1 MRRHFMERYVSCAE
15 HTTLLNTITTL
26 NYILPLPC
34 LSTTIPPLSQLMI
47 SSSRYTAI
55 FFSQYARNKHEYSH
69 TLCNN
74 MNLNLLLRL
83 PLLLVRLANLVQRQG
98 TVFTAL
104 TRTNSHSVAKRD
116 EWSRRY
122 ASTARESHPPNFY
135 SHVRAHVLPV
145 NGVAKISVIIN
156 SV

>member
-116 EWSRRY
+116 E
-122 ASTARESHPPNFY
+122 
-135 SHVRAHVLPV
+135 
-145 NGVAKISVIIN
+145 
-156 SV
+156 

>member
-1 MRRHFMERYVSCAE
+1 MDRYVRCAV
-15 HTTLLNTITTL
+15 HTTLSNNVTKLE
-26 NYILPLPC
+26 YSLPLPC
-34 LSTTIPPLSQLMI
+34 LSTTIPPLNQVMI
-47 SSSRYTAI
+47 SSSRYLAM
-55 FFSQYARNKHEYSH
+55 FFSQYTRNKHENSH

-74 MNLNLLLRL
+74 IKLNLLLRL

-135 SHVRAHVLPV
+135 SHVRAHVIPV
-145 NGVAKISVIIN
+145 NGVAKIKVIIN
-156 SV
+156 SI